1 MTTLQASTSY
11 GVGFAVSCSFAAPPR
26 SSSNRRVV
34 ILANAEPS
42 EKSVDIMRK
51 FSEQYARKSGTY
63 FCVDKGVT
71 SVVIKGLAE
80 HRDTLGAPL
89 CPCRHYD
96 DKVAEAQQGFW
107 NCPCVPMR
115 ERKECH
121 CMLFLTPDN
130 DFAGN
135 EQCFGVLLYALSC
148 IEWLLLCRASHLRRS
163 RKQLRICDAFNSLLS
178 FYLTTLSISVFSRQ
192 LLISLFRR
200 RESGFLGIFTGE
212 ENNQQCGNPRRC
224 QEAKDLWK
232 IEMLMTFYFPPT
244 KDVKVGGNDLRLKL
258 LRNRMDKQMKM
269 EEQKKI
275 EQQGKFSKTIQSPER
290 SERILMRNIPPSRRA
305 GELLE
310 VELLRN
316 SYNSHSMDKLTTKS
330 PDDICKISGGI
341 SSSRSIDEVLRL
353 PPPRPIDAS
362 RSGYRMHSD
371 LLEHS
376 HPKGSESMPVI
387 TSSMRT
393 SLDMDKPVK
402 AFTPSSSIMLK
413 STVPVYPLPLQSF
426 IPNLDKPLTVSSL
439 LHSLGLGK
447 YIVLFQAE
455 EFIMHFIPHM
465 HGTRFSVLMCC
476 TMLQEAGVP
485 GKYLYLSLFHACC
498 LKLSSFLGE
507 IGRGGG

>member
-1 MTTLQASTSY
+1 
-11 GVGFAVSCSFAAPPR
+11 
-26 SSSNRRVV
+26 
-34 ILANAEPS
+34 
-42 EKSVDIMRK
+42 
-51 FSEQYARKSGTY
+51 
-63 FCVDKGVT
+63 
-71 SVVIKGLAE
+71 
-80 HRDTLGAPL
+80 
-89 CPCRHYD
+89 
-96 DKVAEAQQGFW
+96 
-107 NCPCVPMR
+107 
-115 ERKECH
+115 
-121 CMLFLTPDN
+121 
-130 DFAGN
+130 
-135 EQCFGVLLYALSC
+135 
-148 IEWLLLCRASHLRRS
+148 
-163 RKQLRICDAFNSLLS
+163 
-178 FYLTTLSISVFSRQ
+178 
-192 LLISLFRR
+192 
-200 RESGFLGIFTGE
+200 
-212 ENNQQCGNPRRC
+212 
-224 QEAKDLWK
+224 
-232 IEMLMTFYFPPT
+232 
-244 KDVKVGGNDLRLKL
+244 
-258 LRNRMDKQMKM
+258 MKM

-426 IPNLDKPLTVSSL
+426 IPNLVHHIFLCYDPSL
-439 LHSLGLGK
+439 VFCRTNLLL
-447 YIVLFQAE
+447 
-455 EFIMHFIPHM
+455 
-465 HGTRFSVLMCC
+465 
-476 TMLQEAGVP
+476 
-485 GKYLYLSLFHACC
+485 
-498 LKLSSFLGE
+498 
-507 IGRGGG
+507 